1 MADKL
6 AAYNQKRDFLETR
19 EPPGSK
25 AAGGDTGA
33 GPLCFVV
40 QHHLASRDHYDLR
53 LEWNGTLL
61 SWAVPKGPSYNPRDK
76 RLAVHVED
84 QQLDYRDFEGT
95 IPKGEYGGGVV
106 MLWDE
111 GTWEPLGDV
120 DEDLRRGELKFVLQG
135 ERLDGAWVLVRLA
148 PRKGDGGKD
157 DWLLVKE
164 RDGNARDDDG
174 IAGFTTS
181 VRTGR
186 TMDEIRRD
194 SEEHRAKNPFQHADV
209 QLARLADAPPA
220 GTGWLY
226 EVKYDGYRIV
236 AYVEGG
242 AARLMTRNGKDYTD
256 RFPRIAASLVQLAA
270 GRAFVLDGEVVVADE
285 DGRTDFQALQS
296 HLRDPQGK
304 QAAYLVFDLLAKDG
318 DDWRGR
324 PLTERKEAL
333 AHLLENAPDNLRF
346 SKHIE
351 GSGEDGFRAACRLG
365 LEGIVGKKAG
375 SPYRGT
381 RSGDWVKL
389 KCDRRQEFVIGGY
402 TRSRKNATGISS
414 LLLGSYEDGRLVYAG
429 RAGSGLGQDEVGEL
443 QEAFVGLKRAKPP
456 FADPPKPRAGERV
469 VWLDPRLVAEVRFA
483 QWTQDGLLRQPSY
496 KGLRVDKDPQDVHR
510 EGAPARA
517 PAAPE
522 VEPGRTSPPA
532 EAPAPAHKEGSAP
545 MEQKTTDGRL
555 VVAGVTVTSPD
566 KLLFRDPPVRKE
578 QVVRYYEQ
586 IAPVMLPYAARR
598 LLSIVRCP
606 KGAATACFYKKHP
619 GPGSSGVVAVS
630 VPSSDGDPEEY
641 FYLEDVA
648 GLVSEAQM
656 DTLEF
661 HLWGSHVDTLE
672 QPDLMVFDL
681 DPDEGMDLGRVRQG
695 VRDVKSVLD
704 ELSLTSYLKTSGGK
718 GYHVVVPFLPS
729 ATWDVF
735 HDFARRVAEV
745 MVERWPDRYTS
756 NIRKA
761 RRKGKIFVDWMRNG
775 RGATSIAP
783 YSLRARPGA
792 PVSAPLSWEELDVV
806 APDAVHLQ
814 EALERAQGADPWEG
828 FFDHAHALK

>member
-1 MADKL
+1 M
-6 AAYNQKRDFLETR
+6 
-19 EPPGSK
+19 
-25 AAGGDTGA
+25 
-33 GPLCFVV
+33 
-40 QHHLASRDHYDLR
+40 
-53 LEWNGTLL
+53 
-61 SWAVPKGPSYNPRDK
+61 
-76 RLAVHVED
+76 
-84 QQLDYRDFEGT
+84 
-95 IPKGEYGGGVV
+95 
-106 MLWDE
+106 
-111 GTWEPLGDV
+111 
-120 DEDLRRGELKFVLQG
+120 
-135 ERLDGAWVLVRLA
+135 
-148 PRKGDGGKD
+148 
-157 DWLLVKE
+157 
-164 RDGNARDDDG
+164 
-174 IAGFTTS
+174 
-181 VRTGR
+181 
-186 TMDEIRRD
+186 
-194 SEEHRAKNPFQHADV
+194 
-209 QLARLADAPPA
+209 
-220 GTGWLY
+220 
-226 EVKYDGYRIV
+226 
-236 AYVEGG
+236 
-242 AARLMTRNGKDYTD
+242 
-256 RFPRIAASLVQLAA
+256 
-270 GRAFVLDGEVVVADE
+270 
-285 DGRTDFQALQS
+285 
-296 HLRDPQGK
+296 
-304 QAAYLVFDLLAKDG
+304 
-318 DDWRGR
+318 
-324 PLTERKEAL
+324 
-333 AHLLENAPDNLRF
+333 
-346 SKHIE
+346 
-351 GSGEDGFRAACRLG
+351 
-365 LEGIVGKKAG
+365 
-375 SPYRGT
+375 
-381 RSGDWVKL
+381 
-389 KCDRRQEFVIGGY
+389 
-402 TRSRKNATGISS
+402 
-414 LLLGSYEDGRLVYAG
+414 LGSYEDGRLVYAG

-522 VEPGRTSPPA
+522 VESERTSPPA

-566 KLLFRDPPVRKE
+566 KLLFRDPPVRKG
-578 QVVRYYEQ
+578 QVVRCYEQ

-735 HDFARRVAEV
+735 HDFARRIAEV

>member
-1 MADKL
+1 MPTCSWPGL
-6 AAYNQKRDFLETR
+6 PTR
-19 EPPGSK
+19 LLRAQAGS
-25 AAGGDTGA
+25 T
-33 GPLCFVV
+33 
-40 QHHLASRDHYDLR
+40 R
-53 LEWNGTLL
+53 
-61 SWAVPKGPSYNPRDK
+61 
-76 RLAVHVED
+76 
-84 QQLDYRDFEGT
+84 
-95 IPKGEYGGGVV
+95 
-106 MLWDE
+106 
-111 GTWEPLGDV
+111 
-120 DEDLRRGELKFVLQG
+120 
-135 ERLDGAWVLVRLA
+135 
-148 PRKGDGGKD
+148 
-157 DWLLVKE
+157 
-164 RDGNARDDDG
+164 
-174 IAGFTTS
+174 
-181 VRTGR
+181 
-186 TMDEIRRD
+186 
-194 SEEHRAKNPFQHADV
+194 
-209 QLARLADAPPA
+209 
-220 GTGWLY
+220 
-226 EVKYDGYRIV
+226 VKYDGYRIV

-469 VWLDPRLVAEVRFA
+469 RVARPPAGGGSAVRPVDPGR
-483 QWTQDGLLRQPSY
+483 
-496 KGLRVDKDPQDVHR
+496 
-510 EGAPARA
+510 
-517 PAAPE
+517 PAAPAQLQG
-522 VEPGRTSPPA
+522 PARRQGSSGRASGRRARPRA
-532 EAPAPAHKEGSAP
+532 RSAGSRAWAH
-545 MEQKTTDGRL
+545 
-555 VVAGVTVTSPD
+555 V
-566 KLLFRDPPVRKE
+566 
-578 QVVRYYEQ
+578 
-586 IAPVMLPYAARR
+586 AARR
-598 LLSIVRCP
+598 SARTRPQGRKCTHGAEDDGRSPGGGRRDRDEPRQALVPRPARQEGAGGAVRRRPVAAPVCMCASGCRRPTPAQHRALPERSGHGLLLQEASRTRTLGRRRRVRP
-606 KGAATACFYKKHP
+606 RRRRRRP
-619 GPGSSGVVAVS
+619 GGVR
-630 VPSSDGDPEEY
+630 

-792 PVSAPLSWEELDVV
+792 PVSAPLPGKSSTWWR
-806 APDAVHLQ
+806 PDAVHLQ
-814 EALERAQGADPWEG
+814 EALERAGADPWEG

>member
-84 QQLDYRDFEGT
+84 HPLDYRDFEGT

-389 KCDRRQEFVIGGY
+389 KCDRRLHALAEERDRHQLAV
-402 TRSRKNATGISS
+402 A
-414 LLLGSYEDGRLVYAG
+414 RLVRGRQARLCRPCRVGPGPGRGRRTAGGVRRPQARKAPVRRPAEAAGGGAG
-429 RAGSGLGQDEVGEL
+429 RVARPPAGGGSAVRP
-443 QEAFVGLKRAKPP
+443 V
-456 FADPPKPRAGERV
+456 DPGR
-469 VWLDPRLVAEVRFA
+469 
-483 QWTQDGLLRQPSY
+483 
-496 KGLRVDKDPQDVHR
+496 
-510 EGAPARA
+510 
-517 PAAPE
+517 PAAPAQLQGPARRQGS
-522 VEPGRTSPPA
+522 PGRAS
-532 EAPAPAHKEGSAP
+532 
-545 MEQKTTDGRL
+545 GR
-555 VVAGVTVTSPD
+555 
-566 KLLFRDPPVRKE
+566 
-578 QVVRYYEQ
+578 
-586 IAPVMLPYAARR
+586 
-598 LLSIVRCP
+598 
-606 KGAATACFYKKHP
+606 
-619 GPGSSGVVAVS
+619 
-630 VPSSDGDPEEY
+630 
-641 FYLEDVA
+641 
-648 GLVSEAQM
+648 
-656 DTLEF
+656 
-661 HLWGSHVDTLE
+661 
-672 QPDLMVFDL
+672 
-681 DPDEGMDLGRVRQG
+681 
-695 VRDVKSVLD
+695 
-704 ELSLTSYLKTSGGK
+704 
-718 GYHVVVPFLPS
+718 
-729 ATWDVF
+729 
-735 HDFARRVAEV
+735 
-745 MVERWPDRYTS
+745 
-756 NIRKA
+756 
-761 RRKGKIFVDWMRNG
+761 
-775 RGATSIAP
+775 
-783 YSLRARPGA
+783 RARPRA
-792 PVSAPLSWEELDVV
+792 RSAGSRV
-806 APDAVHLQ
+806 
-814 EALERAQGADPWEG
+814 
-828 FFDHAHALK
+828 